1 MKFRLFFRFA
11 RYLKPYWGKE
21 TVLLLMMIL
30 SSVGTLA
37 SPYVLKIIIDTVF
50 PSHDFVLL
58 LEILFILLGINILRL
73 VIGYFSD
80 YLFEWVS
87 NHITRDIRMDLFRHL
102 MQLPVS
108 FFDKNKA
115 GDLVHRVDSE
125 VNSIRSILTGTVVRL
140 INSVCTIVGLA
151 IMLCI
156 LNRQLFLVS
165 MAVMPFIFLNTRRF
179 QPKIQQTIK
188 QSREKDADILSFLM
202 ERFANIKLIKS
213 YVHQNLEQKNLLRH
227 IREQI
232 GLNLKNVRLRATTQ
246 NITMLFTMMVPLLI
260 LGMGGKSVMAGAMTV
275 GALVAFIQYM
285 NRIFDPF
292 RNLMGL
298 YFDAIRAAVSMQRIF
313 DLMEIKPED
322 SDGAVTDIQMKQDII
337 FRNVH
342 FKYDNTTVL
351 NGLDFTF
358 RYGKKYALAGGS
370 GCGKSTLTALLC
382 RFYHPQE
389 GVIRIGDTDIRQIN
403 IHALRQ
409 RIAWVSQD
417 NQLFHDSIEAN
428 IRYGRPDGLPDEL
441 VEAACQAGIAPHI
454 ESLPEKFNTRIG
466 DRGAGLSGGQQQRM
480 AIARAILK
488 NADIIIL
495 DEATAALDSDSER
508 NILEAL
514 CALYADKTM
523 IIISHRLSTIRNVD
537 EIVCL
542 DKGTIVESGSHET
555 LLQKKGFYFQLFK
568 EQMD

>member
-11 RYLKPYWGKE
+11 AYLKPYWGKE
-21 TVLLLMMIL
+21 AVLLLMMIL
-30 SSVGTLA
+30 SSAGALV

-50 PSHDFVLL
+50 PSHDYVLL

-73 VIGYFSD
+73 AIGYSSE

-87 NHITRDIRMDLFRHL
+87 NHITRDIRIDLFRHL

-108 FFDKNKA
+108 FFDKNRS
-115 GDLVHRVDSE
+115 GDLVHRVNSE
-125 VNSIRSILTGTVVRL
+125 VNSIQSILTGTAVRL
-140 INSVCTIVGLA
+140 INSVCTIAGLA

-156 LNRQLFLVS
+156 LNWQLFLVS
-165 MAVMPFIFLNTRRF
+165 MTVMPFIFLNTRLF
-179 QPKIQQTIK
+179 QPKIQQTVK

-213 YVHQNLEQKNLLRH
+213 YVHQDPEQNGLLRH
-227 IREQI
+227 IREQT

-260 LGMGGKSVMAGAMTV
+260 LGMGGKSVMAGTMTV

-313 DLMEIKPED
+313 DLMEIQPED
-322 SDGAVTDIQMKQDII
+322 SAGTADIQLKQDLI

-342 FKYDNTTVL
+342 FKYEDTAVL
-351 NGLDFTF
+351 NGLEFTF
-358 RYGKKYALAGGS
+358 HYGKKYALAGGS

-389 GVIRIGDTDIRQIN
+389 GAIRIGDTDIRRIN

-409 RIAWVSQD
+409 RIAWISQD

-428 IRYGRPDGLPDEL
+428 IRYGRPECRPDEL
-441 VEAACQAGIAPHI
+441 AEAARRAGIAPHI
-454 ESLPEKFNTRIG
+454 ESLPEKFDTRIG
-466 DRGAGLSGGQQQRM
+466 DRGAGLSGGQQQRI

-495 DEATAALDSDSER
+495 DEATAALDSDSEKS
-508 NILEAL
+508 ILEAL
-514 CALYADKTM
+514 CTLYADKTV
-523 IIISHRLSTIRNVD
+523 IIISHRMSTIRNVD

-542 DKGTIVESGSHET
+542 DKGKVVENGSHEM
-555 LLQKKGFYFQLFK
+555 LLQKKGFYCQLFK

>member
-11 RYLKPYWGKE
+11 AYLKPYWGKE
-21 TVLLLMMIL
+21 AVLLLLMIL
-30 SSVGTLA
+30 TSAGTLV

-50 PSHDFVLL
+50 PSHDYLLL
-58 LEILFILLGINILRL
+58 LEILLLLLGINILRL
-73 VIGYFSD
+73 VIGYSSE

-87 NHITRDIRMDLFRHL
+87 NHITRDIRIDLFRHL
-102 MQLPVS
+102 MHLPVA

-115 GDLVHRVDSE
+115 GDLVHRVNSE
-125 VNSIRSILTGTVVRL
+125 VNSIQSILTGTVVRL

-151 IMLCI
+151 VMLCI
-156 LNRQLFLVS
+156 LNWQLFLIS
-165 MAVMPFIFLNTRRF
+165 MTVMPFIFLNTRRF

-213 YVHQNLEQKNLLRH
+213 YVHQDLEQKILFRH

-260 LGMGGKSVMAGAMTV
+260 IGLGGKSVMAGTMTV

-298 YFDAIRAAVSMQRIF
+298 YFDAIHAAVSMQRIF
-313 DLMEIKPED
+313 DLMEIKPEEG
-322 SDGAVTDIQMKQDII
+322 SAGGATDIQLKQDIV

-342 FKYDNTTVL
+342 FKYDDTPVL

-358 RYGKKYALAGGS
+358 RHGKKYALAGGS

-382 RFYHPQE
+382 RFYLPQE
-389 GVIRIGDTDIRQIN
+389 GAIRIGDTDIRQMN
-403 IHALRQ
+403 LHALRQ
-409 RIAWVSQD
+409 RIAWVGQD

-428 IRYGRPDGLPDEL
+428 IRYGRPDSRPDEL
-441 VEAACQAGIAPHI
+441 VEAARQAGIAPHI
-454 ESLPEKFNTRIG
+454 ESLPDKFGSLIG
-466 DRGAGLSGGQQQRM
+466 DRGAGLSGGQQ
-480 AIARAILK
+480 
-488 NADIIIL
+488 
-495 DEATAALDSDSER
+495 
-508 NILEAL
+508 
-514 CALYADKTM
+514 
-523 IIISHRLSTIRNVD
+523 
-537 EIVCL
+537 
-542 DKGTIVESGSHET
+542 
-555 LLQKKGFYFQLFK
+555 
-568 EQMD
+568 